1 MSSEDADCARLML
14 VTTPVPRSTGSLR
27 EPLRKHGIRLT
38 RQRELLF
45 GLIHNSH
52 THLNAEQLFEMAKQT
67 DPKINRVT
75 VYRTLKVLKEQGLV
89 DELDLMHYEGEHHY
103 YETRLKREHAHIVCM
118 GCGSVVEY
126 FGRPLQQIKDE
137 VESQFGFQI
146 HVARTEVGGICA
158 DCQQGDLTVGSEE
171 TAAQVSE
178 KAHARA

>member
-1 MSSEDADCARLML
+1 ML
-14 VTTPVPRSTGSLR
+14 VAAPATKSIGSIR

-45 GLIHNSH
+45 GLLHNSH
-52 THLNAEQLFEMAKQT
+52 KHLNAEQLFEMAQRK

-146 HVARTEVGGICA
+146 HDARTEVGGICA
-158 DCQQGDLTVGSEE
+158 DCQEGDLSVD
-171 TAAQVSE
+171 QDV
-178 KAHARA
+178 KAHGARERADATA